1 MKLTQPI
8 NATISCLFVTVHI
21 ARLKRAI
28 FFYRYLLYFVIFFIL
43 PELPNHI
50 NPTDSSCQPKLHTN
64 DKIGSIHSLPII
76 ENVNCGSDETKVET
90 AGMTVVDGSAESP
103 PTVSSVNT
111 DKSLSSSRTPVKPLC
126 KSSSMM
132 NSKTH
137 STHVVHCP
145 YFPVVSLTVLSTCTR
160 LVMGSV

>member
-1 MKLTQPI
+1 MKRLILKDITCSDRPQ
-8 NATISCLFVTVHI
+8 NRHFI
-21 ARLKRAI
+21 ADITTSIRIDKRCK
-28 FFYRYLLYFVIFFIL
+28 
-43 PELPNHI
+43 LPNHI

-145 YFPVVSLTVLSTCTR
+145 YFPVSRGSSDKCLKVPTQTGVTAVL
-160 LVMGSV
+160 